1 MDVVDGR
8 PHVAKVRVAGS
19 NPVFRSKE
27 NPLLSR
33 GFLYFKPWLGTIL
46 ERLRVEGAMLWRWVS
61 SSSGGGSPEC
71 FEWQC
76 SYFAAEWRGFGHAG
90 EYVACVESI
99 AEAFSEEAK
108 PARVA
113 R

>member
-61 SSSGGGSPEC
+61 LVPQVEARQSASSGSAVILPPSGVGSGM
-71 FEWQC
+71 Q
-76 SYFAAEWRGFGHAG
+76 
-90 EYVACVESI
+90 EST
-99 AEAFSEEAK
+99 
-108 PARVA
+108 
-113 R
+113 